1 MAKTKTRV
9 EFSKKLAVFDIV
21 IYSVL
26 MIALIIAMIIEND
39 IASYCVNA
47 MTSVSTVY
55 TAVRLG
61 YSAKAGVENVNKI
74 RSSFS
79 MTITE
84 ENDSSSVKG

>member
-1 MAKTKTRV
+1 MAKEKTRV

-26 MIALIIAMIIEND
+26 MIALIVAMIVDNT

-74 RSSFS
+74 KSSFS
-79 MTITE
+79 MTVIE
-84 ENDSSSVKG
+84 ENDSSSENG